1 MFSAES
7 IAWVSLSFWGGL
19 LVLPWLPWCTREVLN
34 ASPGKTPSLTD
45 LTVIIPARNEADV
58 ISSTLEGLYRQSSDL
73 KVILVDDN
81 STDETSAI
89 AAQSRLTRLRIV
101 RGRPLPRG
109 WSGKLWAQDQGMKF
123 VDTPLVMMLDADI
136 YLDDGILR
144 SLVKKKQQENL
155 NFVSLMARPCL
166 DRFWERML
174 MPAFVYFFKL
184 LYPFSLSNGAYR
196 RFAAAAGGCIVMD
209 TEIIPAIGGLEAM
222 KTAIIDDCTLASKT
236 KDLGYRTWIG
246 LTLNVQ
252 SQRPYPNLW
261 EIWNMIARTAYTQLF
276 YSPLLL
282 GLCTLIMGIMFVA
295 PLLFSLFAGPIAAS
309 ISLLALAIMVSSYLP
324 TLRFYDRNL
333 VWGFSLPLI
342 AVLYLAMTWTSAW
355 RYWKGETSRWKN
367 RIYDNKSL
375 DA

>member
-7 IAWVSLSFWGGL
+7 IAWVSLSFWVAL

-58 ISSTLEGLYRQSSDL
+58 ISNTLEGLYKQSCDL
-73 KVILVDDN
+73 KVVLVDDN
-81 STDETSAI
+81 STDKTSAI
-89 AAQSRLTRLRIV
+89 AAQSRLTHLRIV
-101 RGRPLPRG
+101 RGEPLPRG
-109 WSGKLWAQDQGMKF
+109 WSGKLWAQDQAMKF

-136 YLDDGILR
+136 YLDNGVLGR
-144 SLVKKKQQENL
+144 LVEKKQQENL
-155 NFVSLMARPCL
+155 NFVSLMARPSL

-184 LYPFSLSNGAYR
+184 LYPFALSNGAYQ

-209 TEIIPAIGGLEAM
+209 TEIVSAIGGLQAI
-222 KTAIIDDCTLASKT
+222 KTAIIDDCTLARKA
-236 KDLGYRTWIG
+236 KALGYRTWVG
-246 LTLNVQ
+246 LTLSIQ

-261 EIWNMIARTAYTQLF
+261 EIWNMVARTAYTQLF

-282 GLCTLIMGIMFVA
+282 GLCILIMGVMFVA
-295 PLLFSLFAGPIAAS
+295 PPLIPLFWGSTATG
-309 ISLLALAIMVSSYLP
+309 ISLLALTVMACSYLP
-324 TLRFYDRNL
+324 TLRFYHRNP
-333 VWGFSLPLI
+333 VWVLSLPFI
-342 AVLYLAMTWTSAW
+342 ALLYLAMTWTSAW

-367 RIYDNKSL
+367 RVYDNEFL
-375 DA
+375 DT